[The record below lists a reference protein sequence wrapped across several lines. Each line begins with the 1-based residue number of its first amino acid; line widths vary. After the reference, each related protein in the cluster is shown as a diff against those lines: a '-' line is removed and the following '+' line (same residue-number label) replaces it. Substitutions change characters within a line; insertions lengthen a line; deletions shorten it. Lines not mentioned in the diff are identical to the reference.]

1 MEKKVQGKFVDIL
14 KNTLAE
20 LPEGKIEFLGP
31 TDGKVSVAFVE
42 GDILMIESTW
52 GTGND
57 ELQKVYEWK
66 TGTCIIKGLT
76 PEEKRT
82 LETSWQK
89 PVILDQIKKD
99 TQAAI
104 STQPPE
110 KVYAVF
116 RDLKREAL
124 DLHALVAEIHEHKYS
139 GELRVTTPQ
148 GHNSI
153 LFYQGLPLTM
163 PGRMNITRE
172 QVIEL
177 MDNAGATL
185 NFYVLGEELAHA
197 MVSVYQGEKVWNGL
211 SVTVF
216 HLDKMLN
223 KLMEK
228 KPTGHLCIHKE
239 QGGKNYCFFFQGVPL
254 GVYDIDKHWTPVE
267 IAAMWEDAKHVDY
280 YLSGRIEPLVS
291 TASALRSVEDLKQFI
306 PLWNNLVEGIAK
318 KLGKKPVEK
327 SMQKNFGDLA
337 FFIPEGTAL
346 QAVGMTDS
354 NAPEAL
360 EVFKKRAP
368 AFLREM
374 ETIVGRHWL
383 EEQFEGFR
391 KKNSAMLERLSL
403 IDLFAQKGG

>member
-1 MEKKVQGKFVDIL
+1 MEKKVQGEFVDIL

-20 LPEGKIEFLGP
+20 MPEGKIEFLGP
-31 TDGKVSVAFVE
+31 TDGSVRVAFVE
-42 GDILMIESTW
+42 GDILLIESTW

-57 ELQKVYEWK
+57 ELERVYEWK
-66 TGTCIIKGLT
+66 RGACIIKDLT

-104 STQPPE
+104 SAKPRGE
-110 KVYAVF
+110 VYAVF

-124 DLHALVAEIHEHKYS
+124 DLYALVAEIQEHKYS

-148 GHNSI
+148 GHNRV
-153 LFYQGLPLTM
+153 LFYQGLPLFT
-163 PGRMNITRE
+163 PGRMNIELE
-172 QVIEL
+172 QVVEII
-177 MDNAGATL
+177 NVAGATL
-185 NFYVLGEELAHA
+185 NFYVLGDELAHA
-197 MVSVYQGEKVWNGL
+197 MVSVFQGEKVWNGL
-211 SVTVF
+211 SVSVF

-228 KPTGHLCIHKE
+228 KPTGHLCVHKE
-239 QGGKNYCFFFQGVPL
+239 QGDKNYCFFFQGFPL
-254 GVYDIDKHWTPVE
+254 GVYDIDKHWTPVD
-267 IAAMWEDAKHVDY
+267 ISAMWEDAKHVDY

-291 TASALRSVEDLKQFI
+291 TAAALRSVDDLKQFI

-318 KLGKKPVEK
+318 KVGKKPVGK
-327 SMQKNFGDLA
+327 SMQKNFGDLS
-337 FFIPEGTAL
+337 FFAPEGTAL
-346 QAVGMTDS
+346 QAVGMTNS
-354 NAPEAL
+354 NTL

-374 ETIVGRHWL
+374 ETIVGSHWL
-383 EEQFEGFR
+383 EEQLHDFKE
-391 KKNSAMLERLSL
+391 KNGAIVERLSL
-403 IDLFAQKGG
+403 IGLFSQKGG